1 MSQEPITTYCP
12 TCGKAFRVPADLQ
25 GKKIACKSC
34 QTHFVV
40 QADKPGIPAAHPP
53 AAHAPA
59 APAAPAQASHAQPA
73 HGTPPPPEPHA
84 ARTHPAAVTAK
95 APPAPPSNPPV
106 SAATSAPAPGPQVVD
121 ELAPIPFDDA
131 PVSRSVGGAAPAD
144 QTVSTRGQ
152 KLEKVKIE
160 SKGPYY
166 VVKLVLAGKMVH
178 VNIEDALNEYAADG
192 WRLREILTTPTG
204 EAYAILYREQDGQK
218 NPESPSQDSH

>member
-12 TCGKAFRVPADLQ
+12 TCGKAFRVPPDLQ
-25 GKKIACKSC
+25 GKKIACKGC

-40 QADKPGIPAAHPP
+40 QADKPGIPSAHQP

-59 APAAPAQASHAQPA
+59 APAAHAPPA
-73 HGTPPPPEPHA
+73 H
-84 ARTHPAAVTAK
+84 V
-95 APPAPPSNPPV
+95 APPAPHAGRASPPTATAAKAPAAPRPNPPV
-106 SAATSAPAPGPQVVD
+106 SAATSAPAPAHQVVD
-121 ELAPIPFDDA
+121 ELAPIPFDDS
-131 PVSRSVGGAAPAD
+131 PVSLSAGGAAPAD

-152 KLEKVKIE
+152 KMEKVKIE

-178 VNIEDALNEYAADG
+178 VNIEDALNEYATDG

-218 NPESPSQDSH
+218 KPESPAPESP